1 MSSIPAAR
9 VAQAWVELNTSDPE
23 AVSALRV
30 ARTHLIAGR
39 RLTALR
45 RLRLIELSGRLPD
58 RAALEELLHRSTQF
72 YNPHKE
78 RCSVRLGHED
88 AAPVPEGAAV
98 VLVCER
104 GSERRPAAE
113 RWWLHETGDAL
124 EVREGVAWVLSF
136 EPGAPA
142 AELAVELTTLHD
154 RRHGLLANPHSQDA
168 AVSGAVVPLPW
179 IRDAAF
185 AAAREGS
192 HARLDAG

>member
-1 MSSIPAAR
+1 MSPNAAAR
-9 VAQAWVELNTSDPE
+9 TAQAWIELNTADPE

-30 ARTHLIAGR
+30 ARADLEAAR
-39 RLTALR
+39 RLTGLR
-45 RLRLIELSGRLPD
+45 RLRLIELTGVLPE
-58 RAALEELLHRSTQF
+58 RQALEELLHRSTQF

-78 RCSVRLGHED
+78 RCSVRLSAAD
-88 AAPVPEGAAV
+88 ATPVPEEAAV
-98 VLVCER
+98 VLVCEH

-113 RWWLHETGDAL
+113 RWWQHETGEPL
-124 EVREGVAWVLSF
+124 EVREGVVWVLSF

-142 AELAVELTTLHD
+142 LELAGELTTLRD
-154 RRHGLLANPHSQDA
+154 RRRGLLCNPHCQDA

-179 IRDAAF
+179 IREAAF

>member
-1 MSSIPAAR
+1 MDAAHTPR
-9 VAQAWVELNTSDPE
+9 IAQVWIELNTSDPE

-30 ARTHLIAGR
+30 ARANLTAGR
-39 RLTALR
+39 RLSGLR
-45 RLRLIELSGRLPD
+45 RLRLIELDGRLPE
-58 RAALEELLHRSTQF
+58 RTALGELLHRSTQF

-78 RCSVRLGHED
+78 HCTLRLTRDD
-88 AAPVPEGAAV
+88 AAPVPESAAI

-113 RWWLHETGDAL
+113 RWWKHETGEAL

-142 AELAVELTTLHD
+142 IDLAGELTTLHD
-154 RRHGLLANPHSQDA
+154 RRRGLLSNPHSQDA
-168 AVSGAVVPLPW
+168 AVSGAAVPLPW
-179 IRDAAF
+179 IRDAVF
-185 AAAREGS
+185 AAAREGR